1 MTIVIYKCEHIPCNR
16 SCNQFVLD
24 NILRQVHGI
33 PITLNA
39 ITLNSFKSVL
49 HIILHK
55 HKIKHQPNLG
65 RLKYLV
71 TTYQKHSCHIF

>member
-39 ITLNSFKSVL
+39 ITLNSFK
-49 HIILHK
+49 K
-55 HKIKHQPNLG
+55 
-65 RLKYLV
+65 RL
-71 TTYQKHSCHIF
+71 TYYSTQTQYKTST

>member
-24 NILRQVHGI
+24 NMLRQVHGI

-39 ITLNSFKSVL
+39 ITLNSFK
-49 HIILHK
+49 K
-55 HKIKHQPNLG
+55 
-65 RLKYLV
+65 RL
-71 TTYQKHSCHIF
+71 TYYSTQTQNKTST

>member
-39 ITLNSFKSVL
+39 ITLNSFK
-49 HIILHK
+49 K
-55 HKIKHQPNLG
+55 
-65 RLKYLV
+65 RL
-71 TTYQKHSCHIF
+71 TYYSTQTQNKTST

>member
-24 NILRQVHGI
+24 NILRPVHGI

-39 ITLNSFKSVL
+39 ITLNSFEK
-49 HIILHK
+49 
-55 HKIKHQPNLG
+55 
-65 RLKYLV
+65 RL
-71 TTYQKHSCHIF
+71 TYYSTQTQNKTST

>member
-24 NILRQVHGI
+24 NILRQVHGT

-39 ITLNSFKSVL
+39 ITLNSFK
-49 HIILHK
+49 K
-55 HKIKHQPNLG
+55 
-65 RLKYLV
+65 RL
-71 TTYQKHSCHIF
+71 TYYSTQTQNKTST